1 MTERPEYGKPARV
14 LRVLQVEDVETDA
27 ELIIHH
33 LKRYGLSLESRRVWT
48 EADFL
53 EAVTSFVPDV
63 ILSDYSMPAFD
74 GLRALAMVRELA
86 PGTPFIFVSG
96 SIRPQDAIDA
106 LKNGA
111 FDYLLKDDL
120 TRLGPAVE
128 KACQL
133 NRPPGSIQ

>member
-33 LKRYGLSLESRRVWT
+33 LKRYGLALESRRVWT

-74 GLRALAMVRELA
+74 GLRALAMARELA
-86 PGTPFIFVSG
+86 PATPFIFVSG
-96 SIRPQDAIDA
+96 SIRSQDAADA

-128 KACQL
+128 RASQVRSL
-133 NRPPGSIQ
+133 PGSG

>member
-1 MTERPEYGKPARV
+1 MSECPEDGNPAKV
-14 LRVLQVEDVETDA
+14 LKVLQVEDVETDA
-27 ELIIHH
+27 ELILHH
-33 LKRYGLSLESRRVWT
+33 LKRYGLALESRRVWT
-48 EADFL
+48 EANFL

-74 GLRALAMVRELA
+74 GLRALAMARQVA

-96 SIRPQDAIDA
+96 SIRPQDAADA

-120 TRLGPAVE
+120 TRLGPAV
-128 KACQL
+128 KQASQVR
-133 NRPPGSIQ
+133 RPPGSR

>member
-1 MTERPEYGKPARV
+1 MTEHPEYGKPARV

-33 LKRYGLSLESRRVWT
+33 LKRYGLALESRRVWT
-48 EADFL
+48 EAGFL
-53 EAVTSFVPDV
+53 EAVTSFAPDV

-74 GLRALAMVRELA
+74 GLRALAMLRELA

-96 SIRPQDAIDA
+96 SIRPQDAADA

-128 KACQL
+128 KASQAR
-133 NRPPGSIQ
+133 NPAGSP

>member
-1 MTERPEYGKPARV
+1 MTEHPEYDQPAKV
-14 LRVLQVEDVETDA
+14 LKVLQVEDVETDA

-33 LKRYGLSLESRRVWT
+33 LKRYGLALESRRVWT
-48 EADFL
+48 EANFL
-53 EAVTSFVPDV
+53 EAVASFVPDV

-74 GLRALAMVRELA
+74 GLRALAIARQVA

-96 SIRPQDAIDA
+96 SIRPQDAADA

-128 KACQL
+128 KASQV
-133 NRPPGSIQ
+133 RGPPGSP

>member
-1 MTERPEYGKPARV
+1 MTEHPEYGKPAKV

-27 ELIIHH
+27 ELIIYH

-48 EADFL
+48 EADFV

-74 GLRALAMVRELA
+74 GLRALAKARELA

-96 SIRPQDAIDA
+96 SIRPQDAADA

-128 KACQL
+128 RASQVH
-133 NRPPGSIQ
+133 NPPASR

>member
-1 MTERPEYGKPARV
+1 
-14 LRVLQVEDVETDA
+14 ETDA
-27 ELIIHH
+27 ELILHH
-33 LKRYGLSLESRRVWT
+33 LRRCGLTLDSSRVWT

-53 EAVTSFVPDV
+53 EALATFVPNI

-74 GLRALAMVRELA
+74 GLRALGLVRERA

-96 SIRPQDAIDA
+96 SIRPQDASDA

-111 FDYLLKDDL
+111 FDFLLKDDL

-128 KACQL
+128 KAVGGVRGR
-133 NRPPGSIQ
+133 NTPGTDT

>member
-1 MTERPEYGKPARV
+1 MTGHPEYDQPAKV
-14 LRVLQVEDVETDA
+14 LKVLQVEDVETDA
-27 ELIIHH
+27 ELILHH
-33 LKRYGLSLESRRVWT
+33 LKRYGLALASRRVWT

-74 GLRALAMVRELA
+74 GLRALAMARQVA
-86 PGTPFIFVSG
+86 PATPFIFVSG
-96 SIRPQDAIDA
+96 SIRPQDAADA

-128 KACQL
+128 RASQV
-133 NRPPGSIQ
+133 RGAPGSR

>member
-1 MTERPEYGKPARV
+1 MTERPEHGKPAKV

-27 ELIIHH
+27 ELILHH
-33 LKRYGLSLESRRVWT
+33 LKRCGLALESSRVWT

-53 EAVTSFVPDV
+53 AALATFVPDL

-74 GLRALAMVRELA
+74 GLRALGLVRDLA

-96 SIRPQDAIDA
+96 SIRPQDATDA

-128 KACQL
+128 KALSGVRSQHSL
-133 NRPPGSIQ
+133 L

>member
-1 MTERPEYGKPARV
+1 MTEHPKYDQPAKV

-33 LKRYGLSLESRRVWT
+33 LKRYGLALESRRVWT
-48 EADFL
+48 EADFV

-74 GLRALAMVRELA
+74 GLRALAMARELA

-96 SIRPQDAIDA
+96 SIRPQDAADA

-128 KACQL
+128 RASQVHS
-133 NRPPGSIQ
+133 PPGSR

>member
-1 MTERPEYGKPARV
+1 MTEHPEYDQPAKV
-14 LRVLQVEDVETDA
+14 LKVLQVEDVETDA

-33 LKRYGLSLESRRVWT
+33 LKRYGLPLESRRVWT
-48 EADFL
+48 EADFV

-74 GLRALAMVRELA
+74 GLRALAMARQLA
-86 PGTPFIFVSG
+86 PTTPFIFVSG
-96 SIRPQDAIDA
+96 SIRPQDAADA

-128 KACQL
+128 KASQV
-133 NRPPGSIQ
+133 RTPPGSR